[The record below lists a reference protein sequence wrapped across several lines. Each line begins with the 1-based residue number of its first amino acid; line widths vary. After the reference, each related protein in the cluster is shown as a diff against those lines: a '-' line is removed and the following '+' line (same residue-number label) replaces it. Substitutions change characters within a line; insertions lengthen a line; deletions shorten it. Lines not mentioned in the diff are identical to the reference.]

1 MPNRFIQ
8 KKSKYRSPCHVSLK
22 TSSIDVKVEE
32 FLAAFR
38 NTFNNHKC
46 ISLSELLQKTAANS
60 QIVCTYL
67 LQKISCKSIFSLMF

>member
-1 MPNRFIQ
+1 
-8 KKSKYRSPCHVSLK
+8 
-22 TSSIDVKVEE
+22 VKVEE

-60 QIVCTYL
+60 KIVCTYL
-67 LQKISCKSIFSLMF
+67 PYKSQINQSSSKRFNFLTAIEVAITE